1 MKDLARSITSFCRT
15 SCSCKTLGCWKHR
28 WTVPFNGSGSVVECS
43 NCITLQRTL
52 TPLGLASLWIF
63 PLSSISRYFLDYFS
77 MCLDAL
83 ESIFVLSSGDPV
95 DWEPL
100 RLQWELE
107 NSIINWNYEEFISEY
122 NLALVTSNWHITQ
135 HFDPRE

>member
-1 MKDLARSITSFCRT
+1 MDFSSSVNIKVNYRLF
-15 SCSCKTLGCWKHR
+15 TLK
-28 WTVPFNGSGSVVECS
+28 NLK
-43 NCITLQRTL
+43 N
-52 TPLGLASLWIF
+52 IF
-63 PLSSISRYFLDYFS
+63 L
-77 MCLDAL
+77 
-83 ESIFVLSSGDPV
+83 LSSGDPV
-95 DWEPL
+95 DWEPV

>member
-1 MKDLARSITSFCRT
+1 MDFSSSVNIKVKYKLF
-15 SCSCKTLGCWKHR
+15 TLK
-28 WTVPFNGSGSVVECS
+28 NLK
-43 NCITLQRTL
+43 N
-52 TPLGLASLWIF
+52 IF
-63 PLSSISRYFLDYFS
+63 FFS
-77 MCLDAL
+77 
-83 ESIFVLSSGDPV
+83 LSSGDPV
-95 DWEPL
+95 DWEPV

>member
-1 MKDLARSITSFCRT
+1 MDFSSFVNT
-15 SCSCKTLGCWKHR
+15 KVKHKLFTLKNPSK
-28 WTVPFNGSGSVVECS
+28 PF
-43 NCITLQRTL
+43 L
-52 TPLGLASLWIF
+52 
-63 PLSSISRYFLDYFS
+63 
-77 MCLDAL
+77 
-83 ESIFVLSSGDPV
+83 LSSGDPV
-95 DWEPL
+95 DWEPV

>member
-1 MKDLARSITSFCRT
+1 M
-15 SCSCKTLGCWKHR
+15 
-28 WTVPFNGSGSVVECS
+28 
-43 NCITLQRTL
+43 
-52 TPLGLASLWIF
+52 
-63 PLSSISRYFLDYFS
+63 Y
-77 MCLDAL
+77 LDAL
-83 ESIFVLSSGDPV
+83 ESISVLSSGDPV
-95 DWEPL
+95 DWEPV

>member
-1 MKDLARSITSFCRT
+1 MDFSSSVNIKVKYKLF
-15 SCSCKTLGCWKHR
+15 TLK
-28 WTVPFNGSGSVVECS
+28 NLK
-43 NCITLQRTL
+43 N
-52 TPLGLASLWIF
+52 IF
-63 PLSSISRYFLDYFS
+63 FS
-77 MCLDAL
+77 
-83 ESIFVLSSGDPV
+83 LSSGDPV
-95 DWEPL
+95 DWEPV